1 MTNEE
6 VPMGKR
12 FLLGLTLLLLI
23 SVSLFA
29 QNGTN
34 LIGRVTDESGAALP
48 GVTVTAT
55 NDATGFNRSTVTSND
70 GSYRLLSLPIG
81 TYTVVAD
88 LSGFANVAT
97 KNVELQVATER
108 NLTIVLKA

>member
-34 LIGRVTDESGAALP
+34 LSGRVTDETGAALP

-55 NDATGFNRSTVTSND
+55 NDATGFNRSTVTAPD
-70 GSYRLLSLPIG
+70 GSYRLLALPIG
-81 TYTVVAD
+81 TYSVLAD
-88 LSGFANVAT
+88 LSGFASVTT
-97 KNVELQVATER
+97 KDVQLQVATDR
-108 NLTIVLKA
+108 TLNIS